1 MGERLALLE
10 HLGVAVLRL
19 TVQRLEQPLKFE
31 KVCAGL
37 LIVAVVVKCDGEVE
51 LEEVVRL
58 LPTPQLV
65 TTVGQSERHMQM
77 WRPVR
82 SPFR

>member
-37 LIVAVVVKCDGEVE
+37 LVVAVVVKCDGEVE

-65 TTVGQSERHMQM
+65 
-77 WRPVR
+77 
-82 SPFR
+82 SPSNTCRCAACKVTISIAFW